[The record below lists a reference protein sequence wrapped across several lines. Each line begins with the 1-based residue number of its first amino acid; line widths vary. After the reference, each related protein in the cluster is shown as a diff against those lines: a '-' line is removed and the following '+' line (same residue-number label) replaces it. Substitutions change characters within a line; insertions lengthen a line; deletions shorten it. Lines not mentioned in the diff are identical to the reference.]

1 MRIDVVTLFPRMF
14 AGPLAESMLRVAQDR
29 GAVTIRLIDLRDYTQ
44 SRHRVADDYPFGG
57 GGGMVLKPEP
67 LFAAVDALRGPD
79 TRVVLLCPQG
89 PTFGQATA
97 ARLAG
102 LAHLVLLCGHY
113 EGVDERVREHL
124 VDEELSIGDYVLTGG
139 EVPALVVL
147 DAVVRLLPGV
157 LGDPTGAAKDSF
169 AGGRLDY
176 PQYTRPAEFRGF
188 PVPEVLLSGD
198 HQQIA
203 RWRRRE
209 ALRRTLARRPDLL
222 AAAPPTDEERQ
233 WLAEFSGGRRE

>member
-113 EGVDERVREHL
+113 EGVYW
-124 VDEELSIGDYVLTGG
+124 G
-139 EVPALVVL
+139 
-147 DAVVRLLPGV
+147 
-157 LGDPTGAAKDSF
+157 
-169 AGGRLDY
+169 
-176 PQYTRPAEFRGF
+176 
-188 PVPEVLLSGD
+188 
-198 HQQIA
+198 
-203 RWRRRE
+203 
-209 ALRRTLARRPDLL
+209 
-222 AAAPPTDEERQ
+222 
-233 WLAEFSGGRRE
+233 